1 MKPMILL
8 VDDEA
13 MLREV
18 MSDVLFKD
26 GFVCVPCANGPDA
39 LRLID
44 AGPYK
49 FDLLLSDVKMPGTI
63 DGFEVAARF
72 KAKYPEGAVILIS
85 GYIDEKAAA
94 SLSKDRVRVLP
105 KPLRAQEL
113 LDAVKDALALA
124 SVSSGDSKVIP
135 LDPNSPR
142 NDHSPGADPE

>member
-1 MKPMILL
+1 MKPIILL

-18 MSDVLFKD
+18 MGDVLFKD

-39 LRLID
+39 MRLID

-49 FDLLLSDVKMPGTI
+49 FDLLLSDVRMPGTV
-63 DGFEVAARF
+63 DGFEVAKMFLAR
-72 KAKYPEGAVILIS
+72 YPEGTVILIS

-113 LDAVKDALALA
+113 LDAVKEALALA
-124 SVSSGDSKVIP
+124 SVTSDAGNMIP
-135 LDPNSPR
+135 FDPNASRRP
-142 NDHSPGADPE
+142 

>member
-18 MSDVLFKD
+18 MGDVLVKE
-26 GFVCVPCANGPDA
+26 GFVCIPCANGPDA
-39 LRLID
+39 MRLID

-49 FDLLLSDVKMPGTI
+49 FDLLLSDVKMPGAT
-63 DGFEVAARF
+63 DGFEVAERF
-72 KAKYPEGAVILIS
+72 KAKYPEGTVILLS

-94 SLSKDRVRVLP
+94 SLSRDRVRVLQ

-113 LDAVKDALALA
+113 LDAVKEALALA
-124 SVSSGDSKVIP
+124 SVMSEGNNVTP

-142 NDHSPGADPE
+142 SQ

>member
-1 MKPMILL
+1 MKPIILL

-18 MSDVLFKD
+18 MGDVLVKD

-49 FDLLLSDVKMPGTI
+49 FDLLLSDVKMPGTV
-63 DGFEVAARF
+63 DGFEVAERF
-72 KAKYPEGAVILIS
+72 KAKYPEGSVILIS

-94 SLSKDRVRVLP
+94 SLSRDRVRVLP

-113 LDAVKDALALA
+113 LDAVKEALALA
-124 SVSSGDSKVIP
+124 SVTSEGSNVTP

-142 NDHSPGADPE
+142 QP

>member
-18 MSDVLFKD
+18 IGDVLVKE
-26 GFVCVPCANGPDA
+26 GFVCIPCANGPDA
-39 LRLID
+39 MRLID

-63 DGFEVAARF
+63 DGFEVAERF
-72 KAKYPEGAVILIS
+72 KAKYPEGSVILLS

-94 SLSKDRVRVLP
+94 SLSRDRVRVLQ

-113 LDAVKDALALA
+113 LDAVKEALALA
-124 SVSSGDSKVIP
+124 SVMSEGSNVTP
-135 LDPNSPR
+135 LDPNSQQPR
-142 NDHSPGADPE
+142 

>member
-18 MSDVLFKD
+18 MGDVLFKD
-26 GFVCVPCANGPDA
+26 GFVCVPCANGADA
-39 LRLID
+39 MRLID

-63 DGFEVAARF
+63 DGFEVAERF
-72 KAKYPEGAVILIS
+72 KAKYPEGTVILLS

-113 LDAVKDALALA
+113 LDAVKEALALA
-124 SVSSGDSKVIP
+124 SVMSEGSNVTP

-142 NDHSPGADPE
+142 SQ

>member
-18 MSDVLFKD
+18 IGDVLVKE
-26 GFVCVPCANGPDA
+26 GFVCIPCANGPDA
-39 LRLID
+39 MRLID

-49 FDLLLSDVKMPGTI
+49 FDLLLSDVKMPGAT
-63 DGFEVAARF
+63 DGFEVAERF
-72 KAKYPEGAVILIS
+72 KAKYPEGTVILLS

-94 SLSKDRVRVLP
+94 SLSRDRVRVLQ

-113 LDAVKDALALA
+113 LDAVKEALALA
-124 SVSSGDSKVIP
+124 SVMSEGSNVTP

-142 NDHSPGADPE
+142 SQ

>member
-18 MSDVLFKD
+18 IGDVLVKE
-26 GFVCVPCANGPDA
+26 GFACIPCANGPDA
-39 LRLID
+39 MRLID

-49 FDLLLSDVKMPGTI
+49 FDLLLSDVKMPGTV
-63 DGFEVAARF
+63 DGFEVAERF
-72 KAKYPEGAVILIS
+72 KAKYPEGTVILLS
-85 GYIDEKAAA
+85 GYIDEKAAG
-94 SLSKDRVRVLP
+94 SLSRDRVRVLP

-113 LDAVKDALALA
+113 LDAVKEALALA
-124 SVSSGDSKVIP
+124 SVMSEGSNVTP

-142 NDHSPGADPE
+142 SQ

>member
-18 MSDVLFKD
+18 IGDVLVKE
-26 GFVCVPCANGPDA
+26 GFVCIPCANGPDA
-39 LRLID
+39 MRLID

-49 FDLLLSDVKMPGTI
+49 FDLLLSDVKMPGTV
-63 DGFEVAARF
+63 DGFEVAKRF
-72 KAKYPEGAVILIS
+72 KAKYPEGSVILLS
-85 GYIDEKAAA
+85 GYIDEKAAG
-94 SLSKDRVRVLP
+94 SLSRDRVRVLQ

-113 LDAVKDALALA
+113 LDAVKEALALV
-124 SVSSGDSKVIP
+124 SVMSEGSNVTP

-142 NDHSPGADPE
+142 SQ

>member
-18 MSDVLFKD
+18 IGDVLVKE
-26 GFVCVPCANGPDA
+26 GFVCIPCANGPDA
-39 LRLID
+39 MRLID

-49 FDLLLSDVKMPGTI
+49 FDLLLSDVKMPGAT
-63 DGFEVAARF
+63 DGFEVAERF
-72 KAKYPEGAVILIS
+72 KAKYPEGTVILLS

-94 SLSKDRVRVLP
+94 SLSRDRVRVLQ

-113 LDAVKDALALA
+113 LDAVKEALALA
-124 SVSSGDSKVIP
+124 SVMSGSNVTPIN
-135 LDPNSPR
+135 PNSPR
-142 NDHSPGADPE
+142 SQ

>member
-18 MSDVLFKD
+18 IGDVLVKE
-26 GFVCVPCANGPDA
+26 GFVCIPCANGPDA
-39 LRLID
+39 MRLID

-49 FDLLLSDVKMPGTI
+49 FDLLLSDVKMPGAI
-63 DGFEVAARF
+63 DGLEVAERF
-72 KAKYPEGAVILIS
+72 KAKYPEGTVILLS

-94 SLSKDRVRVLP
+94 SLSRDRVRVLQ

-113 LDAVKDALALA
+113 LDAVKEALALA
-124 SVSSGDSKVIP
+124 SVMSEGSNVTP

-142 NDHSPGADPE
+142 SQ

>member
-1 MKPMILL
+1 MKPIILL

-18 MSDVLFKD
+18 IGDVLVKE
-26 GFVCVPCANGPDA
+26 GFACIPCANGPDA
-39 LRLID
+39 MRLID

-49 FDLLLSDVKMPGTI
+49 FDLLLSDVKMPGAI
-63 DGFEVAARF
+63 DGLEVAERF
-72 KAKYPEGAVILIS
+72 KAKYPEGTVILLS

-94 SLSKDRVRVLP
+94 SLSRDRIRVLQ

-113 LDAVKDALALA
+113 LDAVKEALALA
-124 SVSSGDSKVIP
+124 SVMSEGNNVTP

-142 NDHSPGADPE
+142 SQ

>member
-1 MKPMILL
+1 MKPIILL

-18 MSDVLFKD
+18 MGDVLFKD

-39 LRLID
+39 MRLIE

-49 FDLLLSDVKMPGTI
+49 FDLLLSDVKMPGTV
-63 DGFEVAARF
+63 DGFEIAKMF
-72 KAKYPEGAVILIS
+72 QAKYPEGSVILIS
-85 GYIDEKAAA
+85 GYLDEKAAA
-94 SLSKDRVRVLP
+94 SLSKDKVRVLP

-113 LDAVKDALALA
+113 LDAVKEALALA
-124 SVSSGDSKVIP
+124 SVTADASDIIP

-142 NDHSPGADPE
+142 RP

>member
-1 MKPMILL
+1 MKPIILL

-18 MSDVLFKD
+18 MGDVLFKD
-26 GFVCVPCANGPDA
+26 GFVCVPCANGADA
-39 LRLID
+39 MRLID

-49 FDLLLSDVKMPGTI
+49 FDLLLSDVKMPGAI
-63 DGFEVAARF
+63 DGLEVAERF
-72 KAKYPEGAVILIS
+72 KAKYPEGTVILIS

-94 SLSKDRVRVLP
+94 SLSRDRVRVLP

-113 LDAVKDALALA
+113 LDAVKEALALA
-124 SVSSGDSKVIP
+124 SVTSEGSNVTP

-142 NDHSPGADPE
+142 QP